1 MISKDILYNLKKDY
15 SNLKI
20 AQWFLDPLNKNGPDF
35 QKNKKRILD
44 KSDVIDSNFLTT
56 SPDALSFLSKKK
68 LNYFIP
74 NPSDQSMETLDNF
87 KKDCSNDVFFALS
100 HGVHRGQ
107 LKSRSTD
114 DREKFIKSLI
124 NKCKNIRFDIFGMD
138 NIQPIWAD
146 QYFKN
151 ISNSKMGLNLSRGTP
166 IKYYSSDRITQ
177 IIGNGLVTLIDEKT
191 CYGDFFDDTEMVF
204 YKNITDLSEKIE
216 KISEDEKLRKTIG
229 QKGKTKYM
237 KYFNSTLVADFIIN
251 KTYEINGTKN
261 IYGIN
266 HKMISI
272 VIPTY
277 NNLDYLKLCLKS
289 LKKNSSF
296 KHEIIIHINDGSD
309 GTLDFVKA
317 NNYKHTSSDD
327 NIGLCSSIN
336 KAAKLVSNQY
346 ILYSH
351 DDMYFCPNWDKVLLD
366 EVKSLNHD
374 DFYLSG
380 TMIEP
385 NSGHIVCDFGIDL
398 DTFKEDE
405 LLSKYKNIN
414 FYDHQGTHFAPH
426 LVSKKMW
433 DKVGG
438 FSEEFNPGIGSDPDF
453 NMKLWK
459 EGVRIFKGSK

>member
-1 MISKDILYNLKKDY
+1 M
-15 SNLKI
+15 
-20 AQWFLDPLNKNGPDF
+20 AQ
-35 QKNKKRILD
+35 
-44 KSDVIDSNFLTT
+44 KSF
-56 SPDALSFLSKKK
+56 
-68 LNYFIP
+68 
-74 NPSDQSMETLDNF
+74 
-87 KKDCSNDVFFALS
+87 C
-100 HGVHRGQ
+100 
-107 LKSRSTD
+107 
-114 DREKFIKSLI
+114 
-124 NKCKNIRFDIFGMD
+124 
-138 NIQPIWAD
+138 
-146 QYFKN
+146 
-151 ISNSKMGLNLSRGTP
+151 
-166 IKYYSSDRITQ
+166 
-177 IIGNGLVTLIDEKT
+177 
-191 CYGDFFDDTEMVF
+191 
-204 YKNITDLSEKIE
+204 
-216 KISEDEKLRKTIG
+216 
-229 QKGKTKYM
+229 
-237 KYFNSTLVADFIIN
+237 
-251 KTYEINGTKN
+251 
-261 IYGIN
+261 GIN

-289 LKKNSSF
+289 LKKNSSY

-309 GTLDFVKA
+309 GTLNFVRA
-317 NNYKHTSSDD
+317 NSFQYTISDN

-336 KAAKLVSNQY
+336 KAAKLVSRQY

-366 EVKSLNHD
+366 EVKNLNHE

-385 NSGHIVCDFGIDL
+385 SSGHIVYDFGINL
-398 DTFKEDE
+398 DTFKEEE

-459 EGVRIFKGSK
+459 EGVRIFKGLNDFKVYHFGSLTTRKKKNFIQNRGDKTFLKKWGITTKFFKKHYLKSKTKYDGPLHEPNVTPGYILGLLSCKIQSIFTF